1 MKRMNRMLN
10 ALIVAGGLSLAL
22 GGCTVYQTAPG
33 VYAPYPPNTFDQ
45 SWSAALGALG
55 DEGVQ
60 IVNEDR
66 AAGYARGTRGA
77 ITVTALVRTQA
88 DGSVRVEF
96 KTSGNTD
103 ADPSLNDRV
112 TNSYNR
118 RMGR

>member
-1 MKRMNRMLN
+1 MNRLQRMLS
-10 ALIVAGGLSLAL
+10 ALIVGCGLAVV

-33 VYAPYPPNTFDQ
+33 VYVPTPPNTFDR
-45 SWSAALGALG
+45 SWSSAVGALA

-66 AAGYARGTRGA
+66 GAGYVRGMRGG

-103 ADPSLNDRV
+103 ADPSLNDRI